1 MEELSSNYKL
11 CEHHF
16 EDKYYTAGVS
26 RKRLLPNASPKLF
39 PDALKRTYEEKE
51 LEEAPPKKVSKNI
64 QILSGLYNIFSNN
77 NYSDMLIVV
86 PLTSYYIP
94 VSFLLD
100 VTIVRALTKQETF
113 SEQTLITGNTEHP
126 FLDIYGKNF

>member
-1 MEELSSNYKL
+1 
-11 CEHHF
+11 
-16 EDKYYTAGVS
+16 
-26 RKRLLPNASPKLF
+26 
-39 PDALKRTYEEKE
+39 
-51 LEEAPPKKVSKNI
+51 
-64 QILSGLYNIFSNN
+64 
-77 NYSDMLIVV
+77 MLIVI